1 VDHARDLVQLVARRE
16 AVAVLITQTTVL
28 GTHTPVLGTHTP
40 VLDTHTPV
48 LDTQTPVL
56 NTPTRVFGRDLGDLG
71 QLVARREAVAVLR
84 RE

>member
-1 VDHARDLVQLVARRE
+1 MDHARDLVQLVARRE
-16 AVAVLITQTTVL
+16 AVAVLITQTT
-28 GTHTPVLGTHTP
+28 VLGTHTP

-71 QLVARREAVAVLR
+71 QLVARCEAVAVLR